1 GGKYPHLWHVRHM
14 QDPTSTSPRSI
25 MPAYPWLLTEKIAFS
40 EVQARID
47 TLAMLGV
54 PYGPAIG
61 QAEALARAQASKI
74 AAEIESQGGPKGLED
89 KQITALIAY
98 LQRLGT
104 DIRRKPKAPSDDASP
119 RASQSGGSVHTATVT
134 SP

>member
-1 GGKYPHLWHVRHM
+1 
-14 QDPTSTSPRSI
+14 
-25 MPAYPWLLTEKIAFS
+25 AYPWLLTEKIAFS